1 MSENTAVLLPAAR
14 VDVYGLN
21 KKTVDSANA
30 LVQDWRYARVAVRV
44 VEGSI
49 DNATTDYEQHVSP
62 DLVIIET
69 DDIGDGF
76 IDKLEALAE
85 NCVEG
90 TEAIIIGPKNDV
102 ELYRRLVGMGVRDYL
117 VAPVKKTDLAE
128 ITAQILLDKKGL
140 SDSRLIAV
148 IGSKGGVG
156 ASTVAHMLGSVLADK
171 MGQKTLLLDGSGG
184 WGTLTI
190 PFGAEVT
197 TTLAEAVRQ
206 VQTGTED
213 DIKRLLSKNSDLLT
227 LLPTGGDPL
236 FETSCDEAGFES
248 MLDYFMKTYPVVVLD
263 LSAAEHHIQRLALKK
278 AHDIIIVTTP
288 LLPALKNCRTVLKDL
303 KGEQK
308 DEDAKKPLL
317 IVNMEGAAKG
327 LEVPPKEIEKL
338 LEYDVALTL
347 PHDIKLFIG
356 NEAQEKEITRDKAA
370 EKLMKPFM
378 DFAKTLLP
386 DAKSAPAEK
395 GEKGKKEGFLSKI
408 LKS

>member
-1 MSENTAVLLPAAR
+1 MSDNTAVLLPAAR

-21 KKTVDSANA
+21 KKTVDAANA

-44 VEGSI
+44 VEGGI

-102 ELYRRLVGMGVRDYL
+102 ELYRRLVSMGVRDYL
-117 VAPVKKTDLAE
+117 VAAVKKDELAE
-128 ITAQILLDKKGL
+128 VTAQILLDKKGL
-140 SDSRLIAV
+140 SDSRLITV
-148 IGSKGGVG
+148 IGTKGGVG
-156 ASTVAHMLGSVLADK
+156 TTTVAHMLGSVLADK
-171 MGQKTLLLDGSGG
+171 MGHKTLLLDGSGG
-184 WGTLTI
+184 WGTLVI

-197 TTLAEAVRQ
+197 TTLAEATRQ
-206 VQTGTED
+206 VQGGTED
-213 DIKRLLSKNSDLLT
+213 DIKRLLNKNSDLLT

-236 FETSCDEAGFES
+236 FETSCDEAGFEN

-278 AHDIIIVTTP
+278 AHETIIVTTP
-288 LLPALKNCRTVLKDL
+288 LLPALRNCRTLLKEL
-303 KGEQK
+303 RGEQK
-308 DEDAKKPLL
+308 EDDGKKPLL
-317 IVNMEGAAKG
+317 IVNMEGCAKG
-327 LEVPPKEIEKL
+327 LEVPVKEIEKL
-338 LEYDVALTL
+338 LEYDVSLTL
-347 PHDIKLFIG
+347 PHDLKLFVG
-356 NEAQEKEITRDKAA
+356 NEAQEKEISRDKAA
-370 EKLMKPFM
+370 EKLMKPFI
-378 DFAKTLLP
+378 DFARTLVP
-386 DAKSAPAEK
+386 DVKASTEK